1 MGISLTLFLNL
12 NCLML
17 ILFPYGKM
25 FAQKGVNKAE
35 SFSKSVCS
43 TAFFII
49 VYFFCCI
56 PTFVDSFFVFPTIRQ
71 IPWILGGSV
80 LSLLI
85 EFSIFIIKYKKLKI
99 ATIRSGK
106 FFELSLL
113 LVMIPILE
121 EIIYVLCLH
130 ILCESLNIP
139 TFLFIIMS
147 SISFGL
153 GHFIYPKINIVT
165 KTIWGLVFSIIYV
178 LTGCIYIVI
187 ISHIINNLFLYL
199 LGKTQKF
206 KGDLWKN

>member
-1 MGISLTLFLNL
+1 MGISLILFLNL

-25 FAQKGVNKAE
+25 FAQRGVNKAE
-35 SFSKSVCS
+35 GFSKSVCS

-56 PTFVDSFFVFPTIRQ
+56 PTFVDSFFIFPNLRQ
-71 IPWILGGSV
+71 IPWILAGSLV
-80 LSLLI
+80 SLLI

-99 ATIRSGK
+99 TTIRSGK
-106 FFELSLL
+106 IFELSLL

-130 ILCESLNIP
+130 TLCVALNIP
-139 TFLFIIMS
+139 TFLFIVMS
-147 SISFGL
+147 SLAFGL

-165 KTIWGLVFSIIYV
+165 KTMWGLVFSVIYI

-206 KGDLWKN
+206 RG

>member
-1 MGISLTLFLNL
+1 
-12 NCLML
+12 
-17 ILFPYGKM
+17 M

-165 KTIWGLVFSIIYV
+165 KTIWGLVFSVIYV